1 VMQADALIV
10 GGGIA
15 GLQAAIQLGRYR
27 HRVAVVDRGYGRS
40 TLCRRYNN
48 VLGWPDG
55 VSGMELREKGR
66 KQAESFGVVW
76 IDDEITGLAKTEDG
90 FTAFGR
96 RGAYAGRVMLLAT
109 GVIDRFPDV
118 PGLKACLG
126 TSVYVCPDCDGYETS
141 GRKTVVLGSGNSGAR
156 MALELLY
163 WTDDITYVNHGG
175 KPIDPSLAERLA
187 EHRVDVVNGTL
198 EAVEHD
204 EGRFRTARLAEG
216 GAVAGERAF
225 IAFGGNEVNTALAAS
240 VGAERLENRHIVTD
254 PRTKMTTV
262 PGLWAAGDVGVHS
275 EQLTVAMGEGA
286 LAAVWMHKELL
297 RQGIA
302 ARPEAPA
309 INRSTR

>member
-1 VMQADALIV
+1 MLQADALIV

-27 HRVAVVDRGYGRS
+27 HRVMVVDRGFGRS
-40 TLCRRYNN
+40 TLCRRYGN

-55 VSGMELREKGR
+55 VSGKELREKGR
-66 KQAESFGVVW
+66 KQTEALGVDWVE
-76 IDDEITGLAKTEDG
+76 DEVTGLAKTTDG

-96 RGAYAGRVMLLAT
+96 RGTYAGRVLLLAT
-109 GVIDRFPDV
+109 GVTDRYPDV
-118 PGLKACLG
+118 PGLEACLG
-126 TSVYVCPDCDGYETS
+126 LSVYVCPDCDGYEAS
-141 GRKTVVLGSGNSGAR
+141 GRKTVVLGSGDSGAR

-163 WTDDITYVNHGG
+163 WTDDITFVNHGG
-175 KPIDPSLAERLA
+175 KPIERRLAERL
-187 EHRVDVVNGTL
+187 EHKRVDVVEGTL

-204 EGRFRTARLAEG
+204 DGRFKAARLAEG

-240 VGAERLENRHIVTD
+240 LGAERLENRHIVTD

-275 EQLTVAMGEGA
+275 EQLTVAMGEGT

-297 RQGIA
+297 RQGVA
-302 ARPEAPA
+302 ARTETSAV
-309 INRSTR
+309 TH